1 MASNWVKVKTK
12 PIRNPKSTLNGILT
26 NPRCLDAENHV
37 KGSSYSVH
45 QTAAHSG
52 GSRREAWKE
61 ALLRHAAADRREQVG
76 GRAEAPA
83 AEHLRQCSCHRL
95 QWRNRPLDS
104 QALAHSLAAAA
115 ALGTGVFS
123 SDSRDNGGHIHT
135 CWESVHYLPSGHR
148 AHYGPSSEY
157 NNFFLQ

>member
-1 MASNWVKVKTK
+1 MASNWVKVKTKPIRNLRSTVNGTLILDATPSQMASNWVKVKTK
-12 PIRNPKSTLNGILT
+12 PIRNPKSTVNGILT

-83 AEHLRQCSCHRL
+83 AEHLRL
-95 QWRNRPLDS
+95 QLPSTSVEKSPL
-104 QALAHSLAAAA
+104 
-115 ALGTGVFS
+115 GFS
-123 SDSRDNGGHIHT
+123 SSRALTGCGCGARDGCVLFG
-135 CWESVHYLPSGHR
+135 
-148 AHYGPSSEY
+148 
-157 NNFFLQ
+157 